1 MIITFILNLILS
13 IFLGAASMSLLLYL
27 HLKTVDLYNT
37 DVDKIGRV
45 YSKLIG
51 PTLSLLI
58 FLVLLFK

>member
-1 MIITFILNLILS
+1 MIITFILKLIIS

-58 FLVLLFK
+58 FAVLLFK

>member
-1 MIITFILNLILS
+1 MIITFILKLIIS

-27 HLKTVDLYNT
+27 HLQTVDLYNT

-58 FLVLLFK
+58 FAALLFK

>member
-1 MIITFILNLILS
+1 MIITFILKLIIS

-45 YSKLIG
+45 YSKFIG
-51 PTLSLLI
+51 PTISLLI
-58 FLVLLFK
+58 FAVLLFK

>member
-1 MIITFILNLILS
+1 MIITFILKLIIS

-27 HLKTVDLYNT
+27 HLQTVDLYNT

-58 FLVLLFK
+58 FAVLLFK

>member
-1 MIITFILNLILS
+1 MIITFILKLIIS
-13 IFLGAASMSLLLYL
+13 IFLGVASMSLLLYL

-58 FLVLLFK
+58 FAVLLFK